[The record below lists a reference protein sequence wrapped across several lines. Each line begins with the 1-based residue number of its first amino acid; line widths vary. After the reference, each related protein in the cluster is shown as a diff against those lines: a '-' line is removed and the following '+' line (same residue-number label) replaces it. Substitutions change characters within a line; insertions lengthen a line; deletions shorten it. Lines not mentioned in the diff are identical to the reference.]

1 MSINNSSRELTST
14 VLENVL
20 ESNRSCQVV
29 TITAELSILVALGL
43 NVGLEGSEKLREQ
56 TITNMKAHYCEM
68 HELVRGTVNEKFTGL
83 VQNSQV
89 GPVI

>member
-1 MSINNSSRELTST
+1 LTST

-43 NVGLEGSEKLREQ
+43 NVGLE
-56 TITNMKAHYCEM
+56 
-68 HELVRGTVNEKFTGL
+68 VRSANGAGL
-83 VQNSQV
+83 AQIMGQVQAS
-89 GPVI
+89 GRDA